1 MTIESA
7 YAECARITSQQARN
21 FSYGIR
27 LLPAPKRRSMCAL
40 YAIAR
45 RIDDIGDGDGE
56 AHDKLRSLAGVRKS
70 LADLR
75 TDPSSAGSDPVLT
88 ALADTA
94 DRFPLPMDA
103 LDELIDGC
111 EMDVNGVTYDT
122 FEQLVGYCRRVAG
135 TVGRLSL
142 AVYGKNSVYG
152 KDTASEENPGSEKN
166 SGGFSEN
173 AESLADA
180 LGVALQIT
188 NILRDIVEDRE
199 TMGRVYLPAEDRQR
213 FDVGPDLQGPD
224 ENLSALIWFEA
235 ARARSWYAE
244 GLKLLPMLDWRSRAC
259 TAAMAG
265 IYRRLLDRIVSDPT
279 AVLRGRVSLTPAEKA
294 RVAARALARGAA

>member
-1 MTIESA
+1 MTLHRSEMAATKALQDA
-7 YAECARITSQQARN
+7 YAECERITSEQARN

-27 LLPAPKRRSMCAL
+27 LLPAPKRRAMCAL
-40 YAIAR
+40 YAMAR
-45 RIDDIGDGDGE
+45 RIDDIGDGEGQP
-56 AHDKLRSLAGVRKS
+56 HDKLHSLAVVRKS
-70 LADLR
+70 LAALR
-75 TDPSSAGSDPVLT
+75 TDPSSAGSDAVLT

-94 DRFPLPMDA
+94 NRFALPMDA

-111 EMDVNGVTYDT
+111 EMDVNGVTYET
-122 FEQLVGYCRRVAG
+122 FEQLAGYCRRVAG

-142 AVYGKNSVYG
+142 AVYGKNS
-152 KDTASEENPGSEKN
+152 SGS
-166 SGGFSEN
+166 SEN

-213 FDVGPDLQGPD
+213 FGVDADLKGPQ
-224 ENLSALIWFEA
+224 ENLTALIWFEA
-235 ARARSWYAE
+235 ARARTWYAE
-244 GLKLLPMLDWRSRAC
+244 GLKLLPILDWRSRAC

-265 IYRRLLDRIVSDPT
+265 IYRRLLDRIVADPT
-279 AVLRGRVSLTPAEKA
+279 AVLRGRLSLTGAEKA

>member
-1 MTIESA
+1 MTLEDA
-7 YAECARITSQQARN
+7 YAECERITSQQARN

-27 LLPAPKRRSMCAL
+27 LLPAPKRRAMCAL
-40 YAIAR
+40 YATAR

-56 AHDKLRSLAGVRKS
+56 AHDKLHSLAGVRKS

-75 TDPSSAGSDPVLT
+75 TDPSSAGSDPVLS

-94 DRFPLPMDA
+94 NRFPLPMDA
-103 LDELIDGC
+103 LDDLIDGC

-142 AVYGKNSVYG
+142 AVYGR
-152 KDTASEENPGSEKN
+152 NPAYEKN
-166 SGGFSEN
+166 TAPEKDGAGSSEN

-188 NILRDIVEDRE
+188 NILRDIVEDKE
-199 TMGRVYLPAEDRQR
+199 TMARVYLPAEDRQR
-213 FDVGPDLQGPD
+213 FDVGPDLQGPE

-244 GLKLLPMLDWRSRAC
+244 GLKLLPLLDWRSRAC

>member
-1 MTIESA
+1 MTVEDA
-7 YAECARITSQQARN
+7 YAQCERITSEQARN

-27 LLPAPKRRSMCAL
+27 LLPAPKRRAMCAL
-40 YAIAR
+40 YAMAR
-45 RIDDIGDGDGE
+45 RIDDIGDGEGA
-56 AHDKLRSLAGVRKS
+56 AHDKLQSLAAVRKS
-70 LADLR
+70 LADLG

-94 DRFPLPMDA
+94 KRFPLPMDA

-142 AVYGKNSVYG
+142 AVYGKNPDVS
-152 KDTASEENPGSEKN
+152 SES
-166 SGGFSEN
+166 

-188 NILRDIVEDRE
+188 NILRDIVEDRD
-199 TMGRVYLPAEDRQR
+199 TMGRIYLPAEDRQR
-213 FDVGPDLQGPD
+213 FDVAPDLRGPE

-235 ARARSWYAE
+235 ARARTWYAE
-244 GLKLLPMLDWRSRAC
+244 GLKLLPTLDWRSRAC

-279 AVLRGRVSLTPAEKA
+279 AVLRGRVSLTGAEKA